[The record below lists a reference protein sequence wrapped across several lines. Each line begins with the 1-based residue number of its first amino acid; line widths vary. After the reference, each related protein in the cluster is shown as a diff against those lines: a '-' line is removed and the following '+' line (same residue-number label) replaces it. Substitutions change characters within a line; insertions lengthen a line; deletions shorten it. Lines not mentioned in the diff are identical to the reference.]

1 LVINFT
7 VITKKKSSL
16 HSKPMNQKNIPC
28 DFVFDYLMP
37 LEVTVKPMF
46 GVWAIYVDKKIM
58 LVLKQRKDSPENKRR
73 MDCPPRSIT
82 KFKKGVAF
90 VMLIS
95 NNSNRLKE
103 TEWQLLPDDTDEFE
117 VSARKAC
124 DLIKRNDHRIGRIP
138 LPRQKE
144 KK

>member
-1 LVINFT
+1 M
-7 VITKKKSSL
+7 S
-16 HSKPMNQKNIPC
+16 QKNIPC

-46 GVWAIYVDKKIM
+46 GVWAIYVDKKNYACS
-58 LVLKQRKDSPENKRR
+58 KATKRFSGNKRR

>member
-1 LVINFT
+1 M
-7 VITKKKSSL
+7 S
-16 HSKPMNQKNIPC
+16 QKNIPC

-95 NNSNRLKE
+95 IIPIVL
-103 TEWQLLPDDTDEFE
+103 
-117 VSARKAC
+117 RKQNGSYC
-124 DLIKRNDHRIGRIP
+124 RMTQTSLRFP
-138 LPRQKE
+138 QE
-144 KK
+144 KLAT

>member
-1 LVINFT
+1 
-7 VITKKKSSL
+7 
-16 HSKPMNQKNIPC
+16 MNQKNIPC

-46 GVWAIYVDKKIM
+46 GVWAIYVDKKNYACS
-58 LVLKQRKDSPENKRR
+58 KATKRFSGNKRR

-82 KFKKGVAF
+82 KFKKGIAF

-124 DLIKRNDHRIGRIP
+124 DLIKRTDHRIGRIP